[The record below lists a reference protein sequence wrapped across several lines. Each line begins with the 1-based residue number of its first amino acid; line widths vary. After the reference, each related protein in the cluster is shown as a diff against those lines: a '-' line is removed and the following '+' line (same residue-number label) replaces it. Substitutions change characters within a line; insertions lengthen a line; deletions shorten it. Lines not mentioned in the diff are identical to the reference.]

1 MPRPKVHP
9 SQRQRAAEA
18 CNFCRNSKKR
28 CSATVPCTACQR
40 RGIGASCY
48 LTHQPRGSRKLP
60 PRSRASVPE
69 QAPSSPNGGDNNPDN
84 VGTDASLDQPPQ
96 ESTWGRNG
104 FTQIIPPGWCP
115 EADPTS
121 MDNEA
126 NEDYQ
131 PLTPSDSR
139 ISISEGTVA
148 RSTQQP
154 AQFSVSPGSPALG
167 PESHARMLLNL
178 RGERGKSSLAITKQP
193 SRLFL

>member
-18 CNFCRNSKKR
+18 CNFCRSSKKR

-48 LTHQPRGSRKLP
+48 LTHRPRGSRKLP
-60 PRSRASVPE
+60 PRTRSSVPE
-69 QAPSSPNGGDNNPDN
+69 QVPSSPDDGDNDPE
-84 VGTDASLDQPPQ
+84 GIGADASLNQPPD
-96 ESTWGRNG
+96 ESAWGRNG
-104 FTQIIPPGWCP
+104 FPQIIPPEWCP
-115 EADPTS
+115 EVDSASMNQDADG
-121 MDNEA
+121 
-126 NEDYQ
+126 DYQ

-139 ISISEGTVA
+139 ISVLEGTTD

-154 AQFSVSPGSPALG
+154 ARVSARSGSPTVG

-178 RGERGKSSLAITKQP
+178 RGERGKLHAII
-193 SRLFL
+193 